1 MLSFLSNTRV
11 YLAVGATDLRKSFD
25 TLAGVFRNSLRL
37 DPLSGHLFFFTNAR
51 KNRLKILFWDK
62 TGWWV
67 CAKRLE
73 VGTLAWPA
81 SPYPSMELSSEE
93 LTLLLSGIDLS
104 KTHRRPWLNRASEN
118 RPDEESRS

>member
-1 MLSFLSNTRV
+1 MGFTKLIRHADAPQMLQSTGNPADSSAYPNADESALTS
-11 YLAVGATDLRKSFD
+11 
-25 TLAGVFRNSLRL
+25 
-37 DPLSGHLFFFTNAR
+37 AR

-81 SPYPSMELSSEE
+81 SPNPSMELSSEE

-104 KTHRRPWLNRASEN
+104 KTHRRPRLNRASEN
-118 RPDEESRS
+118 RPDEASRVGST